1 MTVPLTSAAAMSA
14 AIDAV
19 CSVLTHEGTGVD
31 LVATGV
37 VVVGVDTP
45 VVEATVD
52 TEVVDAVETGV
63 AAENRPK
70 EGSGLKA
77 GWDAGGLE
85 AQRGRGARRECRGIE
100 HRMKRNSNQ
109 HPLMRCQRQSSSHHS
124 HGASLRTEAYWTW

>member
-19 CSVLTHEGTGVD
+19 CRVLTHEGTGVD

-37 VVVGVDTP
+37 VVVGADTL

-70 EGSGLKA
+70 EGPG
-77 GWDAGGLE
+77 
-85 AQRGRGARRECRGIE
+85 
-100 HRMKRNSNQ
+100 
-109 HPLMRCQRQSSSHHS
+109 
-124 HGASLRTEAYWTW
+124 